1 MLLNEFFD
9 AALKQT
15 AEQRYDNAEDQSL
28 MKPET
33 TRRSRLTLR
42 EINKLRQMKEL
53 KTVETKLQNEFIA
66 SMYSQPEQAPGL

>member
-9 AALKQT
+9 SALQQT

-33 TRRSRLTLR
+33 TRKSRLTLR
-42 EINKLRQMKEL
+42 EINKLRRMKEL

>member
-9 AALKQT
+9 QGLQQT
-15 AEQRYDNAEDQSL
+15 AEQRYDNRDDKMV

-53 KTVETKLQNEFIA
+53 KTVETKMQNDFIA